1 MHKKGLELIEA
12 MSELTR
18 IGKLAWSQTDFDCYE
33 AATANQEF
41 KIEFI
46 YLARTD
52 DIGSDRTI
60 ARLSAFQLILDYSLG
75 IEGMD
80 LLCEML
86 AFSNQDWSELVNICQ
101 QRLSNGLEVLQRL
114 AVAD

>member
-1 MHKKGLELIEA
+1 MYKKQLEVIKA

-33 AATANQEF
+33 AAIANYKF

-52 DIGSDRTI
+52 DTGSDRTI
-60 ARLSAFQLILDYSLG
+60 ARLSAFQLMLDYS
-75 IEGMD
+75 IAEGMD
-80 LLCEML
+80 LLCKML
-86 AFSNQDWSELVNICQ
+86 AFSNQEWSALRNLGQ